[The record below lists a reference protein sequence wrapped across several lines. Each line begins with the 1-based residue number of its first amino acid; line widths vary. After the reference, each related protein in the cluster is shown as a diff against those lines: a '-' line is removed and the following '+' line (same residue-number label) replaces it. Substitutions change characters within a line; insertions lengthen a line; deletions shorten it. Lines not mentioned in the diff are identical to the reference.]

1 MRQLFAPFLD
11 RLDSAYR
18 GSSLFIVQKAR
29 LLAAIALLMAVFV
42 PFNIAKTVWAQPPV
56 VGPRVMVNVVVGL
69 ACLLCLWGLLKGRLA
84 WAGNGLVLALVLALH
99 GTVFVVGFAVTPVE
113 PLSVGI
119 QIFAFDVV
127 ILLLAIV
134 FASRVMAAAVFGL
147 ILAGHAAFY
156 FLILPRGVA
165 DASIQF
171 AAGVLLRDGVIV
183 MALLFSLG
191 VTLIRMLDTAQ
202 QRSEAALRES
212 RSVNENLERL
222 VAERTHALE
231 AATRRAE
238 DASRAK
244 SEFLANMS
252 HEIRTPLNGII
263 ASSDLLM
270 RRPDLSLETRE
281 HVRIVAESGDLL
293 LRLLS
298 DILDFSKI
306 EAGQVTLEKHAFE
319 LGSTVNDTVA
329 LMAHRANGSS
339 VAIAITV
346 EEGLAHEFFEA
357 DSYRL
362 RQVLL
367 NLVSNAV
374 KFTPAQGRVDVR
386 VTAGAREAGLTAV
399 RFEVRDTGIGMD
411 EAVTAR
417 IFERFTQADATTTRR
432 FGGTGL
438 GLAISFRLVEMMGG
452 KLDVVSA
459 PGRGSTFFF
468 TLMLPRVEAPTEVSV
483 SPMKIESALNLRVLV
498 AEDNAVNRKIL
509 GTQLEK
515 LGCAYTMVVD
525 GEAALTA
532 LQKEPLPDLILMDC
546 HMPRLDGWET
556 ARRIREW
563 RTSSD
568 PQEQKAAALPVIALT
583 ASAYPEER
591 ARCYESGM
599 NDFIAKP
606 VKLAELQST
615 LRLYVQTNVAAMDRA
630 P

>member
-11 RLDSAYR
+11 RLDSSYR

-29 LLAAIALLMAVFV
+29 LLAAIALLLASFV
-42 PFNIAKTVWAQPPV
+42 PFNIAKTIWTQPPV
-56 VGPRVMVNVVVGL
+56 LVPRLVVNVVVAL
-69 ACLLCLWGLLKGRLA
+69 ACVFCVWGLLKGRLA
-84 WAGNGLVLALVLALH
+84 WAGNGLALALALALH
-99 GTVFVVGFAVTPVE
+99 GTVFGVGLLVMPVE

-134 FASRVMAAAVFGL
+134 FASRAVAAGVFAL
-147 ILAGHAAFY
+147 ILAGHIGFY
-156 FLILPRGVA
+156 FLIMPRGPV
-165 DASIQF
+165 DTSVQF
-171 AAGVLLRDGVIV
+171 AARVLLRDGMIV

-191 VTLIRMLDTAQ
+191 ITLIRMLDTAQ

-212 RSVNENLERL
+212 RRVNENLERL
-222 VAERTHALE
+222 VAERTQALE

-270 RRPDLSLETRE
+270 RRTDLSLETRE

-329 LMAHRANGSS
+329 LMAHRAGADS
-339 VAIAITV
+339 VAIATTV
-346 EEGLAHEFFEA
+346 EAGIANEFFEA

-386 VTAGAREAGLTAV
+386 VTAGASEAGLISV

-432 FGGTGL
+432 YGGTGL
-438 GLAISFRLVEMMGG
+438 GLAISYRLVEMMGG

-468 TLMLPRVEAPTEVSV
+468 TLPLPRVEAPVEVSAAPV
-483 SPMKIESALNLRVLV
+483 RIENGLNLRVLV

-515 LGCAYTMVVD
+515 LGCSYTMAVD
-525 GEAALTA
+525 GEAALAA
-532 LQKEPLPDLILMDC
+532 LQEESLPDLILMDC

-556 ARRIREW
+556 AKRIREW
-563 RTSSD
+563 RTSPK
-568 PQEQKAAALPVIALT
+568 PQQQKAAALPVIALT

-606 VKLAELQST
+606 VKLAELQAT
-615 LRLYVQTNVAAMDRA
+615 LRSYVRSDAAA
-630 P
+630 VKAS